1 MATSLLGF
9 WLTLNLIPV
18 CSVFHTLVS
27 SGNTLQRQYSSQY
40 AQQRLKSTVPTAQR
54 QEIQRALDAAI
65 VKDYIQK
72 QWQRSIGNGE
82 ITQRDQTTGS
92 ETGKH
97 VRFETAGNLRLK
109 DAFSFMQYYPL
120 LYGDETH
127 PSYFEVPIG
136 SGYQR
141 FRLTNRAGNQ
151 FSIDA
156 ERTIAGG
163 ASQFE
168 DLSDLSAPIRTLSDS
183 NTKEPL
189 RTTLEHVTIRALDAT
204 LGSQPNFEEA
214 LTTNDPQNT
223 VTAQEKERAFKAAKD
238 VLAGASILRR
248 DFTGLDP
255 ATWLTNVET
264 NIDRRMDGVARQLT
278 NNLREEGNTK
288 LNFEVTQSI
297 LHKSEQ
303 AKNEWDRLRQ
313 SNIVTERTIG
323 TPETPNTLVTIH
335 ENGDVNLKDVF
346 KLLQYYN
353 DLYVYQE
360 RSRRDTYFEVPIG
373 GETRRFRLSR
383 ALFGKNQI
391 AVKTDDREWQNTRTR
406 GSNPVSAPS
415 YNTIIDQ
422 RLRNAP
428 NHPEIAAVMNEALDR
443 KLNDQPSFERRLSVN
458 GNPSPETVRA
468 TVEFMLIS
476 MIAEAAQPNDQVK
489 AAFLT
494 NLLAKIR
501 TDNRFP
507 PANEIPSLAEID
519 GKAGR
524 SPGMDQVVQGMLQDV
539 DTQKQLDV
547 VFNDVGFPVR
557 RPKGTQLGRE
567 YIHRNG
573 NKEVPAYMTRK
584 RVAFDHDED
593 VIFKKVARLCTG
605 RRRRKRRS
613 VCKLTD
619 KDSVYVDEES
629 IDVTKNMV
637 ELDVV
642 DRRDSQLRDH
652 LEFPLSSDELATPKL
667 IKDQIEKSRRAG
679 ASRKYAEINKGLA
692 VHGLLFSVLGAADY
706 FNKGDYVRGSISL
719 TQAAHTFGGLTG
731 LNEIVSKLGKHVLS
745 SAAKSLAKG
754 LNFERGLERFSS
766 KVERFMEKGVGKL
779 LGDIPGVGLAFD
791 VYFIEQDIEQLAD
804 LDFSDPDDVA
814 LVPLRVVDLALDVST
829 TALNLVGTFCPE
841 AEVITEPVVIVLS
854 IIRMAIDDFYID
866 IMSEIKKVNW
876 NSPWAGLQF
885 LGALVKGFL
894 DGVADF
900 LTGGLRRQLES
911 YQRQENYDKTLLRN
925 LTNPSNYFR
934 IVGNK
939 QGGGDTID
947 FTQGRLSSF
956 GGYITFRLYDNN
968 RATVEIGDVNG
979 VHDTIR
985 RTFQVNSNLKDIVLG
1000 IGESREFTY
1009 KHETAKLWFVI
1020 PIKSFDVICGAN
1032 FHKSS
1037 AYGTYYGNSDN
1048 NTFYAVQRPH
1058 PTTKPPGR
1066 EDQECNF
1073 SKLDLTMLTGNY
1085 HYNLYGR
1092 GGSDTFYL
1100 GPELSS
1106 VTGGSGSDVY
1116 IIQSDGGKTIID
1128 NFSEDAMRDIVV
1140 INVDYANIRC
1150 HRTGENDIDIT
1161 YSMSHHIRIK
1171 NWFTQGDTDYY
1182 RHVSFR
1188 SRDGV
1193 IFLAEQTPSSA
1204 SHPVITCVAVAVD
1217 FSGAETSQTVSLSN
1231 QPYTK
1236 VKQVS
1241 GSNSSD
1247 TIVGNDLSNVIDGG
1261 RGADVLT
1268 GGRGEDTYVIRE
1280 NEGCDTIN
1288 NDAND
1293 SSSTTDIVIFAV
1305 PYNRI
1310 QMQLTGEHLS
1320 VTDSNNPTTSC
1331 FRITNWLRGYQ
1342 YRHMLFTSSDHVVFN
1357 VTTHIPIISPKR
1369 SLLRRPTVTME
1380 PIMLDYS
1387 TSTNGVMVDLS
1398 TRRHGP
1404 QWIKPIGRFNI
1415 ATVTDSRYNDHII
1428 GNKQTNFL
1436 SCSGGV
1442 DHLKGGEGSDNY
1454 VVKRTCTRAVIDNF
1468 DDRTKDD
1475 VLYLDEIFENLRA
1488 ERQGVHLRIISSERT
1503 PSVTLKEWFVSANY
1517 RHLWIRTRDGITLQI
1532 GENTARLDPIELS
1545 KDPSECTC
1553 TTQACPEDPVP
1564 YDLNTNP
1571 WKKLVRFQLN
1581 SSGCSYTIY
1590 GNELNNYLDPGAGN
1604 GYNYQH
1610 LEGRNGSDTYVL
1622 NHGYGEFNEI
1632 NNFALDGKTDALHI
1646 GLEFR
1651 DIAVYFHG
1659 QNDVILASLSRP
1671 SSLGIRI
1678 VSFFLNDSYQ
1688 HLQVTTT
1695 DKITFEISKDVPFKK
1710 IISIDRTDL
1719 ESPQNINPQ
1728 TDEVLAS
1735 AEDLKGSLTSTNDLT
1750 GSETT
1755 RIIEGGNMA
1764 DILRT
1769 GSTGTTFE
1777 GKDGNDRIYGG
1788 SGNDII
1794 FGGDGDDHIVAGAG
1808 DDFIYAGNGRDVID
1822 GGVGSDTVALRGDGF
1837 DRRGV
1842 EVDLFFGFGKGVDAD
1857 GDRYISIENVYG
1869 TIHGDNLTGSDSD
1882 NSLFGLEGKDTLTAH
1897 GGNDKLVGGEGDD
1910 LYLLYQA
1917 WGIKIIDNYADDEI
1931 EDILSLVHLNSTDVC
1946 LFLEGNDLHVQVY
1959 KLDLAEQLFHS
1970 QLLTVIIQNWN
1981 VDAKYKH
1988 LSVVFGNTVWPASAL
2003 SQIVSEID
2011 QLNRIVA
2018 FVDNESRFEV
2028 ESSTGSSVV
2037 LSWQRAGQGV
2047 LPLEG
2052 TQLFVVN
2059 FPTAHPTQ
2067 IQRQRISQGTSLIVT
2082 SLNEMFHYVFALALV
2097 KCNATIAVSHT
2108 LITYGR
2114 KRSCAAVSVPYSTVQ
2129 YSPMSSGSNVNHG
2142 TTVNLTCNTGYAITQ
2157 GSDTTLSTT
2166 FTCLDMNWI
2175 PSLPTCSRIRRCPR
2189 PTKPAN
2195 GDVSVNGLEQ
2205 GSKASFICNKG
2216 YRLQGS
2222 MELTCTGESWNVQ
2235 SPSCQPLHCP
2245 RPPPIKHGRFHPC
2258 DYMRHTRTFGTIQVP
2273 LQGFCL
2279 KLSCYARHLPSHRF
2293 HKRTHRPRWESDW
2306 KIPQGGRV
2314 CDDGVWIGYVDEK
2327 CEPTVR
2333 LTNVDNKWNTKIGTL
2348 EIWQNEAWT
2357 VATAEP
2363 TITIL
2368 RLSCTTVGLP
2378 HSSIVSDI
2386 LTSNSRI
2393 RVKCSK
2399 LRLTNLATPYEGR
2412 LEIVAADGKWE
2423 GVCLPIVRNA
2433 ELDSSAEICE
2443 SLGFS
2448 GHKTAVVSLPSGQTN
2463 HSLRCSL

>member
-1 MATSLLGF
+1 MATSLLAF
-9 WLTLNLIPV
+9 WLTCNLIAV

-27 SGNTLQRQYSSQY
+27 SGHTLQRQYLSQY
-40 AQQRLKSTVPTAQR
+40 PQQRLKRTVPVAQR

-72 QWQRSIGNGE
+72 QWQTSIDNGE
-82 ITQRDQTTGS
+82 ITQRDQTTGG
-92 ETGKH
+92 EIGKH
-97 VRFETAGNLRLK
+97 VRFETTGNLRLK

-120 LYGDETH
+120 LFGDETH
-127 PSYFEVPIG
+127 PTYFDVPIG
-136 SGYQR
+136 SDYQR
-141 FRLTNRAGNQ
+141 FRLTNSAGNQ
-151 FSIDA
+151 FSIGA
-156 ERTIAGG
+156 EHVTAGG
-163 ASQFE
+163 VSQFE

-183 NTKEPL
+183 NTKDPL
-189 RTTLEHVTIRALDAT
+189 RTTLEDVTIRALDAT
-204 LGSQPNFEEA
+204 VGNQPNFEQI

-223 VTAQEKERAFKAAKD
+223 VTAQERDRAFRAAKD
-238 VLAGASILRR
+238 VLAGSSILRR
-248 DFTGLDP
+248 DLTGLNP
-255 ATWLTNVET
+255 ATWLANVKT
-264 NIDRRMDGVARQLT
+264 NIDQTMDGVARQLT
-278 NNLREEGNTK
+278 NNVREEGNTK

-297 LHKSEQ
+297 LHSSDQ
-303 AKNEWDRLRQ
+303 AKNEWNRLRQ
-313 SNIVTERTIG
+313 SNIITERTIG
-323 TPETPNTLVTIH
+323 SQQSPNTVVTIH
-335 ENGDVNLKDVF
+335 ENGDVHLKDVF

-353 DLYVYQE
+353 DIYVYDP
-360 RSRRDTYFEVPIG
+360 RPGRDTYFEVPIG

-383 ALFGKNQI
+383 ASRGKHQI
-391 AVKTDDREWQNTRTR
+391 AVKTDDREWQNTRSR
-406 GSNPVSAPS
+406 GSNPVTAPS
-415 YNTIIDQ
+415 YKTIINQ
-422 RLRNAP
+422 HLKNAP
-428 NHPEIAAVMNEALDR
+428 NHPELAAVMQEALDR
-443 KLNDQPSFERRLSVN
+443 KLNEQPSFESRLRVN

-476 MIAEAAQPNDQVK
+476 MIAEAAQPNEEVK

-494 NLLAKIR
+494 DLLTKIR
-501 TDNRFP
+501 RENRFP
-507 PANEIPSLAEID
+507 PADEIPKLARIN

-524 SPGMDQVVQGMLQDV
+524 SPAMDQVVQGMLQDV
-539 DTQKQLDV
+539 NTQKQLDE
-547 VFNDVGFPVR
+547 VFSINEFPVR
-557 RPKGTQLGRE
+557 KVGGTQKGRE
-567 YIHRNG
+567 YIHKNG
-573 NKEVPAYMTRK
+573 NEDVPSYMIRK
-584 RVAFDHDED
+584 RAANDHDGD
-593 VIFKKVARLCTG
+593 LLFKKVARLCTG

-667 IKDQIEKSRRAG
+667 IKDQIAKSRRAG
-679 ASRKYAEINKGLA
+679 ASRKYAKINKGLA

-911 YQRQENYDKTLLRN
+911 YQRQENYDKKLLRN
-925 LTNPSNYFR
+925 LTNPDNYFR

-939 QGGGDTID
+939 EGGGERID

-968 RATVEIGDVNG
+968 QATVEIGDVNG
-979 VHDTIR
+979 DHDTIR
-985 RTFQVNSNLKDIVLG
+985 RTFNVSSSLKDIVLG

-1048 NTFYAVQRPH
+1048 NTFYAVQRPN

-1066 EDQECNF
+1066 ENQECNF

-1116 IIQSDGGKTIID
+1116 IIQSDGGEAIID

-1171 NWFTQGDTDYY
+1171 NWFTQGDTNYY

-1193 IFLAEQTPSSA
+1193 IFLAEQASSSA
-1204 SHPVITCVAVAVD
+1204 SNPEITCVAVAVD

-1231 QPYTK
+1231 RPYTR

-1261 RGADVLT
+1261 RGGDVLT

-1288 NDAND
+1288 NDASD
-1293 SSSTTDIVIFAV
+1293 YSSTTDIVIFAV
-1305 PYNRI
+1305 PLNRI
-1310 QMQLTGEHLS
+1310 QIQLQGEHLS

-1331 FRITNWLRGYQ
+1331 FRVTNWLRGYQ
-1342 YRHMLFTSSDHVVFN
+1342 YRHMIFTSSDHVVFN
-1357 VTTHIPIISPKR
+1357 ITTDIPIIRPKGA
-1369 SLLRRPTVTME
+1369 LVRRPTVTME

-1398 TRRHGP
+1398 ARPHGP
-1404 QWIKPIGRFNI
+1404 QWIKPIGWFNI
-1415 ATVTDSRYNDHII
+1415 ATVTDSRYNDNII

-1442 DHLKGGEGSDNY
+1442 DDLKGGESSDNY
-1454 VVKRTCTRAVIDNF
+1454 VVKRTCTHAIIDNF

-1475 VLYLDEIFENLRA
+1475 VLYLDETFENLRA
-1488 ERQGVHLRIISSERT
+1488 DNHGFDLSIISRERT
-1503 PSVTLKEWFVSANY
+1503 PRVTLKNWFVSASY
-1517 RHLWIRTRDGITLQI
+1517 RHLWIRTRDGITLRI
-1532 GENTARLDPIELS
+1532 GDNTTRLDPVELS
-1545 KDPSECTC
+1545 KDPTECTC
-1553 TTQACPEDPVP
+1553 TTQPCTEEPVL
-1564 YDLNTNP
+1564 YDLDTNP

-1581 SSGCSYTIY
+1581 SSGCSYRIY

-1604 GYNYQH
+1604 GYNYQY

-1632 NNFALDGKTDALHI
+1632 NNFALDEKTDALHI
-1646 GLEFR
+1646 GLEFS

-1659 QNDVILASLSRP
+1659 ENDVILASFSRP

-1678 VSFFLNDSYQ
+1678 VSYFLNDSYQ

-1695 DKITFEISKDVPFKK
+1695 DKITFEISKEVPFKK

-1728 TDEVLAS
+1728 MDEILAS
-1735 AEDLKGSLTSTNDLT
+1735 AQDLKGSLTSTNDLT
-1750 GSETT
+1750 GSKTT

-1764 DILRT
+1764 DVLRT

-1788 SGNDII
+1788 PGNDVI
-1794 FGGDGDDHIVAGAG
+1794 FGGDGDDHIVARGG

-1822 GGVGSDTVALRGDGF
+1822 GGVGSDTIAFRGDGF

-1842 EVDLFFGFGKGVDAD
+1842 DVDLFFGFGKGVDAD
-1857 GDRYISIENVYG
+1857 GDRYIGIENVYG
-1869 TIHGDNLTGSDSD
+1869 TIHGDNLTGSDFD

-1897 GGNDKLVGGEGDD
+1897 GGNDKLVGGEGGD

-1917 WGIKIIDNYADDEI
+1917 WGVKIIDNYADDES

-1946 LFLEGNDLHVQVY
+1946 LFLEGDDLHVQVY
-1959 KLDLAEQLFHS
+1959 KLDLAEKLFHS

-1981 VDAKYKH
+1981 VNAKYKH
-1988 LSVVFGNTVWPASAL
+1988 LSIVFDNTVWPASAL
-2003 SQIVSEID
+2003 SQILSEID
-2011 QLNRIVA
+2011 QLSRSVA
-2018 FVDNESRFEV
+2018 FVNSESRFEV
-2028 ESSTGSSVV
+2028 ENSTGSSVV
-2037 LSWQRAGQGV
+2037 LSWHQASRGV
-2047 LPLEG
+2047 LPREG
-2052 TQLFVVN
+2052 TTLFVVN
-2059 FPTAHPTQ
+2059 FPTAHPRQ
-2067 IQRQRISQGTSLIVT
+2067 IQRQEISQGTSLTVT
-2082 SLNEMFHYVFALALV
+2082 SLNEMSHYVFALALV

-2114 KRSCAAVSVPYSTVQ
+2114 KRSCAAVSVPHSTVQ
-2129 YSPMSSGSNVNHG
+2129 YSPMSSGSDVNHG
-2142 TTVNLTCNTGYAITQ
+2142 TTVTLTCNTGYAITQ
-2157 GSDTTLSTT
+2157 GSDTTLTT
-2166 FTCLDMNWI
+2166 IFTCLDMNWI
-2175 PSLPTCSRIRRCPR
+2175 PSVPTCSRIRRCPR
-2189 PTKPAN
+2189 PTKPSN
-2195 GDVSVNGLEQ
+2195 GDVSVNGREQ
-2205 GSKASFICNKG
+2205 GSKALFICNKG

-2222 MELTCTGESWNVQ
+2222 MELTCNGESWGGQ

-2245 RPPPIKHGRFHPC
+2245 RPPPIENGHFDPC
-2258 DYMRHTRTFGTIQVP
+2258 DYMRHARTFGTIENP
-2273 LQGFCL
+2273 LQGFCV
-2279 KLSCYARHLPSHRF
+2279 KLSCSAQYLPSHRF

-2327 CEPTVR
+2327 CEPSVR
-2333 LTNVDNKWNTKIGTL
+2333 LSGVDNHWNTKVGTL
-2348 EIWQNEAWT
+2348 EIWQNNAWT

-2363 TITIL
+2363 GKSIL
-2368 RLSCTTVGLP
+2368 SISCTTVGLP
-2378 HSSIVSDI
+2378 HSSIVSHV

-2393 RVKCSK
+2393 RVTCSK
-2399 LRLTNLATPYEGR
+2399 LRLTSLATPYEGR
-2412 LEIVAADGKWE
+2412 LEIVTTDGDWE
-2423 GVCLPIVRNA
+2423 GVCLPVVRNA
-2433 ELDSSAEICE
+2433 VLDSSAEICE
-2443 SLGFS
+2443 SLGLS
-2448 GHKTAVVSLPSGQTN
+2448 GHRTAVVSLPSGQTDHN
-2463 HSLRCSL
+2463 LRCSL